1 MPELNTNLLAN
12 IGQNVPSYSKAL
24 GQSTQLKDIINQEQL
39 GELQVSQA
47 KAQGEKDKQIKDLAS
62 KADFSTPEGQT
73 KFASDVTKV
82 DPAKGM
88 DFMKQI
94 QEMMKSTGD
103 NEKTQ
108 IELIGERADHEANA
122 ALPLLNQY
130 QNMISK
136 GVPPQQAAA
145 QMQPAYQQALQSLA
159 SVKLKDGSPLLGPEQ
174 LKQIIAHPTFDPEF
188 VSGIVQQS
196 KQAREAMTAQQKTS
210 NDTAAVTET
219 ARHDKVMEGQG
230 QQKVDIQE
238 TKLKQAASTGNIDP
252 DTLTDLASQYNI
264 TGKLPPLGRGDGAMV
279 LRTKILNESAKQ
291 LKDAGQ
297 TEQGA
302 LVAQAAYKAG
312 QQALGAVQKSQ
323 GMVGTFE
330 KTAKANMQLVKDTA
344 AKVDR
349 SGSPLMNKWILA
361 GRKSIA
367 GDPDIAKFDA
377 ALTTFAEEYAKVMT
391 GSTGAA
397 SATDSARTTA
407 HEMIN
412 RAQTPEM
419 LNGVLDTM
427 SKEMDNRMSAYDDQI
442 NELKGNMGLVK
453 QPAASSANLPTA
465 TNPKTGEKMV
475 YKDGKWQ
482 TP

>member
-24 GQSTQLKDIINQEQL
+24 GQSTQLKDMINQEQL

-230 QQKVDIQE
+230 QQKVNLSEDKFK
-238 TKLKQAASTGNIDP
+238 TGLANGKLDEDTVQDAAT
-252 DTLTDLASQYNI
+252 QYNL
-264 TGKLPPLGRGDGAMV
+264 TGKIPPLGRGDNAMAV
-279 LRTKILNESAKQ
+279 RAQILNTAAKQ

-297 TEQGA
+297 SEQGA
-302 LVAQAAYKAG
+302 IVNQAALKAS
-312 QQALGAVQKSQ
+312 QQAYAAVKKSKE
-323 GMVGTFE
+323 MVGTYE
-330 KTAKANMQLVKDTA
+330 KTAVANMQLVRDMSS
-344 AKVDR
+344 KVSR
-349 SGSPLMNKWILA
+349 GGSPILNKWILA
-361 GRKSIA
+361 GRKA
-367 GDPDIAKFDA
+367 VEGDPDVAKFDA
-377 ALTTFAEEYAKVMT
+377 ALTTFSEEYAKVMT
-391 GSTGAA
+391 GSTGSA
-397 SATDSARTTA
+397 SATDSARSTA

-412 RAQTPEM
+412 RAQTPEQ

-427 SKEMDNRMSAYDDQI
+427 TKEMNNRMESYDNQLYDLQQSMGVP
-442 NELKGNMGLVK
+442 LKDPVSKSG
-453 QPAASSANLPTA
+453 QTA
-465 TNPKTGEKMV
+465 DPLGIRK
-475 YKDGKWQ
+475 
-482 TP
+482 